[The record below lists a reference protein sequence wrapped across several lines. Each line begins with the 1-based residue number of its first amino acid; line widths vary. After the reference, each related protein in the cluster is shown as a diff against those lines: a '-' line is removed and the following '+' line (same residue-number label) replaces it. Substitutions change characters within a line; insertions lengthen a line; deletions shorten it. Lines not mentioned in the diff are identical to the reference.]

1 MPGVGGRPM
10 KSPAF
15 RFYPADFMGSPD
27 VQAMDLEEV
36 GAYVFLLCMAWQS
49 ERHGHL
55 EDNEDR
61 LRRLARMSPTQW
73 ARSRDLLLRKFP
85 VVEPGWRANAR
96 MVLEAGKQ
104 QSFSESQSAKG
115 KRGGRPR
122 KADDKL
128 GLSNEKPELSSG
140 LSPEKPSVS
149 VSASASVVASE
160 AASGDNNISGPSE
173 PHPDASLS
181 GDNAKGPQLVSM
193 NPKNTRKRKTELGTD
208 KSYSPQFLAAY
219 GRYPKHEEK
228 SASEDQWFSA
238 VRRLQRGEKD
248 KPAMSE
254 VEAIAY
260 LEDAAAD
267 YATKMSDTEDKFIR
281 SMRRWLHD
289 KTYLDYDPKAKVEY
303 VEVDPAKWWEGDG
316 AQRG

>member
-1 MPGVGGRPM
+1 M

-36 GAYVFLLCMAWQS
+36 GAYLFLLCMAWQS

-61 LRRLARMSPTQW
+61 LRRLARMNPTQW

-85 VVEPGWRANAR
+85 VVEPGWRANTR

-122 KADDKL
+122 KAEEKL
-128 GLSNEKPELSSG
+128 EVSKEKPELSSG

-149 VSASASVVASE
+149 ASVVAFE
-160 AASGDNNISGPSE
+160 AASEDKSISVPSE

-181 GDNAKGPQLVSM
+181 GDNSGGLQLVSV
-193 NPKNTRKRKTELGTD
+193 NSKRSRKRKTDLGSD
-208 KSYSPQFLAAY
+208 NSYSPQFLAIFE
-219 GRYPKHEEK
+219 RFPKQVEK
-228 SASEDQWFSA
+228 SASEDQWAKA
-238 VRRLQRGEKD
+238 VRRLEKGEKD
-248 KPAMSE
+248 KPRMGEAA
-254 VEAIAY
+254 AIAY
-260 LEDAAAD
+260 LKDAAED
-267 YATKMSDTEDKFIR
+267 YAKKMCDTEDQYIR
-281 SMRRWLHD
+281 SMRTWLRD
-289 KTYLDYDPKAKVEY
+289 KIYLDYDPKTKVEY

-316 AQRG
+316 AQHG